1 VTTGSAQF
9 LNERYVLLASTDNLA
24 LCNTVEETGHAMGLN
39 IVLTD
44 CNGEPMESI
53 DDPKN
58 FLHKLLPPAD
68 EASDSVLAKI
78 DWYGDTYL
86 NYLQIKRFLEEWDQ
100 LEQRAESSEEKALI
114 VALRRLAVRCQ
125 NDRGLLRF
133 IGD

>member
-1 VTTGSAQF
+1 
-9 LNERYVLLASTDNLA
+9 
-24 LCNTVEETGHAMGLN
+24 MGLD

-53 DDPKN
+53 GDPKN
-58 FLHKLLPPAD
+58 FLHKVLPPAD
-68 EASDSVLAKI
+68 EAPDSVLAKI
-78 DWYGDTYL
+78 DWYGDTYF

-114 VALRRLAVRCQ
+114 VAVRRLAVRCQ

>member
-1 VTTGSAQF
+1 
-9 LNERYVLLASTDNLA
+9 
-24 LCNTVEETGHAMGLN
+24 MGLS

-44 CNGEPMESI
+44 CNGELIELI
-53 DDPKN
+53 NDPKN
-58 FLHKLLPPAD
+58 FLHTLLPPAN

-78 DWYGDTYL
+78 DWYGDTYF
-86 NYLQIKRFLEEWDQ
+86 NYLQIKGFLEEWDQ

-125 NDRGLLRF
+125 NDRALLRF

>member
-1 VTTGSAQF
+1 
-9 LNERYVLLASTDNLA
+9 
-24 LCNTVEETGHAMGLN
+24 MGLN

-44 CNGEPMESI
+44 CNGELIWSI

-58 FLHKLLPPAD
+58 VLHKLLPPAD

-78 DWYGDTYL
+78 DWYGDTYF

-100 LEQRAESSEEKALI
+100 LEQRAKAADELEI
-114 VALRRLAVRCQ
+114 VDAVRRLARQCRE
-125 NDRGLLRF
+125 DRTLLRF

>member
-1 VTTGSAQF
+1 LT
-9 LNERYVLLASTDNLA
+9 
-24 LCNTVEETGHAMGLN
+24 LCNTVAGGGQMGLN

-44 CNGEPMESI
+44 CNGEPIERI
-53 DDPKN
+53 DDLKN
-58 FLHKLLPPAD
+58 VLHKLLPPAD
-68 EASDSVLAKI
+68 EASASVLAKI
-78 DWYGDTYL
+78 DWYGDTYF

-125 NDRGLLRF
+125 SDRALLRF

>member
-1 VTTGSAQF
+1 
-9 LNERYVLLASTDNLA
+9 
-24 LCNTVEETGHAMGLN
+24 MGLG

-44 CNGEPMESI
+44 CNGEPIERT

-78 DWYGDTYL
+78 DWYGDTYF
-86 NYLQIKRFLEEWDQ
+86 NYLQINRFLEEWDQ
-100 LEQRAESSEEKALI
+100 MQQRAETPEENELI
-114 VALRRLAVRCQ
+114 DEVRRLANRC
-125 NDRGLLRF
+125 REEHGLLRF